1 MTRNDTS
8 PLGQSELERLF
19 LSSIPVLRATAKKLS
34 DSFQPGAQRVE
45 RNKPMKKLT
54 KEQKAQIAN
63 VAAKKDAD
71 IDLSEMPEVID
82 WSGAEVGKYHRPP
95 KKPVTMRLD
104 ADVLEWLK
112 SYGEG
117 YQTKANMLL
126 RHAMAETARAA
137 GHTKSTAKKARR
149 A

>member
-1 MTRNDTS
+1 
-8 PLGQSELERLF
+8 
-19 LSSIPVLRATAKKLS
+19 
-34 DSFQPGAQRVE
+34 
-45 RNKPMKKLT
+45 MKKLT
-54 KEQKAQIAN
+54 KEQKLQIAK
-63 VAAKKDAD
+63 VAANKDEN

-82 WSGAEVGKYHRPP
+82 WSGAEMGKYHRPP

-126 RHAMAETARAA
+126 RHAMMQTARAA
-137 GHTKSTAKKARR
+137 GQTAGAAKKARR